1 MLFRRKDK
9 GPHVCSI
16 CGRPEAPV
24 RIKDGYLCSYCA
36 PITSGF
42 ADPTVE
48 EIRERQIAD
57 PEIRDRID
65 AFKES
70 SSFADL
76 RFDDDHNLFFKGPW
90 PSYSIPILAY
100 EEIAGYRILINGEP
114 TAFNSTDGRRAL
126 FKTCTDDYIRSVCK
140 TVDSIVLEL
149 DSSRTNIRF
158 APYKIW
164 SSFSGVLDSK
174 QDSLKMAIDVSRKLD
189 SIVENNLICKNK
201 NNIAD

>member
-90 PSYSIPILAY
+90 PSYSIPILSY
-100 EEIAGYRILINGEP
+100 EEIAGYRILSRPRSILQMDGVHCSRHAP
-114 TAFNSTDGRRAL
+114 TT
-126 FKTCTDDYIRSVCK
+126 TSVACAK
-140 TVDSIVLEL
+140 RWT
-149 DSSRTNIRF
+149 R
-158 APYKIW
+158 
-164 SSFSGVLDSK
+164 
-174 QDSLKMAIDVSRKLD
+174 
-189 SIVENNLICKNK
+189 
-201 NNIAD
+201 